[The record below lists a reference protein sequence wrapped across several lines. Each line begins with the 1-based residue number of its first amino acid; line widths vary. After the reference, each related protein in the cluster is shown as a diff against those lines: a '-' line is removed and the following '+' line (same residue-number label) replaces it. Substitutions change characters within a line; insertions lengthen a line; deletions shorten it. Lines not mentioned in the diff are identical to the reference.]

1 MIITLVD
8 FVFYYLFGEG
18 GAGGALHLRDSLCDF
33 EDPQQ
38 PDAPED
44 GEAEGS
50 HGADREHDHLQDAAK
65 DHEEV
70 EAVEEGHEV
79 GPGAQRVHL
88 HKHLD
93 DEQHQ
98 QHTAGHVWWW

>member
-1 MIITLVD
+1 MPLW
-8 FVFYYLFGEG
+8 
-18 GAGGALHLRDSLCDF
+18 DSLCDF

-44 GEAEGS
+44 GEAQWS
-50 HGADREHDHLQDAAK
+50 YGAGREHDHLQDAAEH
-65 DHEEV
+65 HEEV

-79 GPGAQRVHL
+79 GPGTQGVHL

-93 DEQHQ
+93 DKQHQ
-98 QHTAGHVWWW
+98 QNATGHV